1 MPSAAVSIPAGT
13 SGRGPVRGS
22 TRVLTMPT
30 VGAIEKLSGRNA
42 RPVSSAVRPFVFCR

>member
-1 MPSAAVSIPAGT
+1 MSIPAGT

-30 VGAIEKLSGRNA
+30 VGAIEKLIGRNA
-42 RPVSSAVRPFVFCR
+42 RPVSNALKPFVICR